1 MEIELKQIPVKDV
14 YDGYKDSGEDGVVGY
29 QGQLNIRPPYQRNF
43 VYDLPEAKAVINTV
57 LHGFPLNVMYW
68 VVDGNNHYEVLDGQ
82 QRTLSIMQFLDHKFP
97 IEWEG
102 QTMYVDSLPDDL
114 YDNLMNYNL
123 MVYWCSGTD
132 SEKLSWFKTVN
143 IAGEQLTS
151 QELRNITYVGPW
163 LSDAKRHFSKRGCA
177 ASKLADHYVKG
188 DPNRQELLET
198 ALKWIADAQ
207 DTTIDDYMALH
218 KSDDDANSLWQYFQH
233 VIHWIQELF
242 PDIYKQM
249 KGQPWGLYYNQYHT
263 DKDDENYNSSSM
275 SKEIKQLMD
284 DPEVTSKRGIWAYE
298 LAKGSGE
305 PNAIKNLSLRTFD
318 RRDAKRKYDEQT
330 TKAKTDGT
338 SNCPY
343 CTKEG
348 IDTIWKLSEM
358 QADHIVA
365 WSRGGKTEYDN
376 LQMLCKKHNESKGNR

>member
-57 LHGFPLNVMYW
+57 LCGFPLNVMYW
-68 VVDGNNHYEVLDGQ
+68 VVNGNNHYEVLDGQ

-97 IEWEG
+97 IQWDG

-114 YDNLMNYNL
+114 YNNLMDYNL

-132 SEKLSWFKTVN
+132 SEKLAWFKTVN

-163 LSDAKRHFSKRGCA
+163 LSDAKRHFSKRGCV

-207 DTTIDDYMALH
+207 DTTIDDYMAQH
-218 KSDDDANSLWQYFQH
+218 KSDDDSDELWQYWQK
-233 VIHWIQELF
+233 VINWLQMVF
-242 PDIYKQM
+242 PRVYKEM
-249 KGQPWGLYYNQYHT
+249 KGLEWGLLYNQYH
-263 DKDDENYNSSSM
+263 KNNYNSS
-275 SKEIKQLMD
+275 KIDKDIAQLIDDDEIK
-284 DPEVTSKRGIWAYE
+284 KKKGIWQYE
-298 LAKGSGE
+298 LAVNSNEAGATKYL
-305 PNAIKNLSLRTFD
+305 NLRGFPKD
-318 RRDAKRKYDEQT
+318 MMRKKLKEQDGHCPMCLDEGNE
-330 TKAKTDGT
+330 KVYA
-338 SNCPY
+338 
-343 CTKEG
+343 
-348 IDTIWKLSEM
+348 LSEM
-358 QADHIVA
+358 EGDHITP
-365 WSRGGKTEYDN
+365 WSEGGKTEYDN
-376 LQMLCKKHNESKGNR
+376 LQMLCKRHNRLKSNH

>member
-57 LHGFPLNVMYW
+57 LCGFPLNVMYW
-68 VVDGNNHYEVLDGQ
+68 VVNGNNHYEVLDGQ
-82 QRTLSIMQFLDHKFP
+82 QRTLSIMQLLDHKFP
-97 IEWEG
+97 IQWDG

-114 YDNLMNYNL
+114 YNNLMDYNL

-132 SEKLSWFKTVN
+132 SEKLAWFKTVN

-163 LSDAKRHFSKRGCA
+163 LSDAKRHFSKRGCV

-207 DTTIDDYMALH
+207 DTTIDDYMAQH
-218 KSDDDANSLWQYFQH
+218 KSDDDSDELWQYWQK
-233 VIHWIQELF
+233 VINWLQMVF
-242 PDIYKQM
+242 PRVYKEM
-249 KGQPWGLYYNQYHT
+249 KGLEWGLLYNQYH
-263 DKDDENYNSSSM
+263 KNNYNSS
-275 SKEIKQLMD
+275 KIDKDIAQLIDDDEIK
-284 DPEVTSKRGIWAYE
+284 KKKGIWQYE
-298 LAKGSGE
+298 LAVNSNEAGATKYL
-305 PNAIKNLSLRTFD
+305 NLRGFPKD
-318 RRDAKRKYDEQT
+318 MMRKKLKEQDGHCPMCLDEGNE
-330 TKAKTDGT
+330 KVYA
-338 SNCPY
+338 
-343 CTKEG
+343 
-348 IDTIWKLSEM
+348 LSEM
-358 QADHIVA
+358 EGDHITP
-365 WSRGGKTEYDN
+365 WSEGGKTEYDN
-376 LQMLCKKHNESKGNR
+376 LQMLCKRHNRLKSNH

>member
-57 LHGFPLNVMYW
+57 LCGFPLNVMYW

-97 IEWEG
+97 IQWDG

-114 YDNLMNYNL
+114 YNNLMDYNL

-132 SEKLSWFKTVN
+132 SEKLAWFKTVN

-163 LSDAKRHFSKRGCA
+163 LSDAKSHFSKRGCV
-177 ASKLADHYVKG
+177 ASKLADRYVKG

-207 DTTIDDYMALH
+207 DTTIDDYMAQH
-218 KSDDDANSLWQYFQH
+218 KSDDDSDELWQYWQK
-233 VIHWIQELF
+233 VINWLQMVF
-242 PDIYKQM
+242 PRVYKEM
-249 KGQPWGLYYNQYHT
+249 KGLEWGLLYNQYH
-263 DKDDENYNSSSM
+263 KNNYNSS
-275 SKEIKQLMD
+275 KIDKDIAQLIDDDEIK
-284 DPEVTSKRGIWAYE
+284 KKKGIWQYE
-298 LAKGSGE
+298 LAVNSNEAGATKYL
-305 PNAIKNLSLRTFD
+305 NLRGFPKD
-318 RRDAKRKYDEQT
+318 MMRKKLKEQDGHCPMCLDEGNE
-330 TKAKTDGT
+330 KVYA
-338 SNCPY
+338 
-343 CTKEG
+343 
-348 IDTIWKLSEM
+348 LSEM
-358 QADHIVA
+358 EGDHITP
-365 WSRGGKTEYDN
+365 WSEGGKTEYDN
-376 LQMLCKKHNESKGNR
+376 LQMLCKRHNRLKSNH